1 MSPENQIQ
9 DRYDAHDK
17 AMNEPTYTPHIGQP
31 YEVPPRQILHTE
43 AKGPQELLAEM
54 TDQRDAAI
62 TIVNQLRAERDK
74 MLRRIGANETAQL
87 LMQAVQ
93 KQCEETLYWKGVV
106 RGARAELHQAGRI
119 SYEEYAALCEDT
131 TARDHMDTLDD
142 LRTENKRITEEWNM
156 AINARVDFERALD
169 IAVKKLATAIAE
181 RDAEREARK
190 ALTPAAQAYASENP
204 THEWNG
210 VTQDPN
216 GVHAALALAAKL
228 PA

>member
-31 YEVPPRQILHTE
+31 YEVAPTPLFD
-43 AKGPQELLAEM
+43 AFDKGSFEHRIDELEKLRDFARSLERKLAEV
-54 TDQRDAAI
+54 T
-62 TIVNQLRAERDK
+62 AERDK

-87 LMQAVQ
+87 LTQAVQ

-119 SYEEYAALCEDT
+119 SDEEYAALCEDT
-131 TARDHMDTLDD
+131 AARDHMDTMD
-142 LRTENKRITEEWNM
+142 E
-156 AINARVDFERALD
+156 
-169 IAVKKLATAIAE
+169 VKAQ
-181 RDAEREARK
+181 RDAEHEARK
-190 ALTPAAQAYASENP
+190 AMQIALQAQMAFLDTPLNP
-204 THEWNG
+204 DALP
-210 VTQDPN
+210 DPSP
-216 GVHAALALAAKL
+216 VVALIRPALALAAKL